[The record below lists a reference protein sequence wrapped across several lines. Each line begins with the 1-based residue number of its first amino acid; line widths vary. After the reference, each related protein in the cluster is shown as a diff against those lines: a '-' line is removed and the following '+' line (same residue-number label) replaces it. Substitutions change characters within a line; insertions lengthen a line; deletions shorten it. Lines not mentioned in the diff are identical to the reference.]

1 MTFKVILRC
10 AWIEF
15 EPSLTKDIMDPERR
29 KREEGRESKKMKN
42 KGKRGRWEQIA
53 PLSPL
58 PPPTLSLT
66 HMCEVATLLIFH
78 VFYPS
83 SYKEN

>member
-1 MTFKVILRC
+1 M
-10 AWIEF
+10 EF

-29 KREEGRESKKMKN
+29 KKGRKMRKQEEEAMKN

-58 PPPTLSLT
+58 PPPALSLA

-78 VFYPS
+78 MFFHPS